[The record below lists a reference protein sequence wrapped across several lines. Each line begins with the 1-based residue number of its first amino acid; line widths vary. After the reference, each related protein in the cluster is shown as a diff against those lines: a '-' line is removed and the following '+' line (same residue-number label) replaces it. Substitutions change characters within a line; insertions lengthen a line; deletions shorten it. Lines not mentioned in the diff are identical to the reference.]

1 MCYNGKCCNKNS
13 YMGDSYYKQMNKE
26 LLRRRDR
33 DVEMMRELFEMLPI
47 ETQQRLKDEDW
58 FMNKIKKWN
67 CNEGN
72 W

>member
-1 MCYNGKCCNKNS
+1 MYNCCKNNTGF
-13 YMGDSYYKQMNKE
+13 GDSYYKHMNME

-67 CNEGN
+67 CDEGN